1 MSQKKQELKVGVFV
15 LIGLVLVVFLLIL
28 FSKGVTFRPT
38 TTLRLHAQSAGILKA
53 HAPVE
58 MSGVPVGSISE
69 IELQPDA
76 KSVTIFLKIEKRY
89 EIHQGARFVIEQSGF
104 LGDQYVSII
113 PTTNASPVLQEGD
126 EVSAEPPFDLQ
137 EVARGAAG
145 FIKRIDETAQRLNDT
160 IADVRREALNETTLS
175 NLSASVTALHQF
187 ADAALVTAGNINALV
202 LTNTA
207 PISSA
212 LANLNTASAS
222 LTNLLGDVQS
232 GKGLAGRAIEDR
244 QLADNL
250 AEMVANL
257 NATSSNL
264 NRFGLWNML
273 WKKHPPLT
281 NSPTAVSPKNSR

>member
-89 EIHQGARFVIEQSGF
+89 EIPKDSRFVIEQSGF

-113 PTTNASPVLQEGD
+113 PSTNGSAMLQEGD

-145 FIKRIDETAQRLNDT
+145 ILRRVDDIIT
-160 IADVRREALNETTLS
+160 DVRREALNETTLS
-175 NLSASVTALHQF
+175 NLSASVAALHQF

-232 GKGLAGRAIEDR
+232 GKGVAGRAIEDP
-244 QLADNL
+244 QFAANL
-250 AEMVANL
+250 AETIANL
-257 NATSSNL
+257 NAVSSNL
-264 NRFGLWNML
+264 NRFGLWHVL

-281 NSPTAVSPKNSR
+281 NSATAVFPKNSR